1 MVLCC
6 PLNQQVQPQYGESKN
21 GAIAHFRCA
30 ARCRVSSGLFAARV
44 SIEAKAMAR
53 ESIFFMA
60 NAAEAIVIGIELVFA
75 ALPQNAFGVTAP
87 GGFANTRPR
96 LREGLARLSA

>member
-1 MVLCC
+1 
-6 PLNQQVQPQYGESKN
+6 
-21 GAIAHFRCA
+21 
-30 ARCRVSSGLFAARV
+30 
-44 SIEAKAMAR
+44 MAR

-87 GGFANTRPR
+87 GGFANTRPQM
-96 LREGLARLSA
+96 REGLARLSA